1 MLPPR
6 DLSVLL
12 FQMIETGDGAAAYY
26 GDVMQAAVSLALAA
40 PCGPPSNATDFLE
53 RFCGN
58 VATNPLGGARYAA
71 WVGRGDVGQL
81 RMLHWNI
88 HSWRD
93 ASGAP
98 NRAAVA
104 AVIRRTAPDVV
115 SLVEVQESWGI
126 PGRLAGLSVARL
138 SMGVR
143 TGAGVQRGAS
153 DRGLRQRPAD
163 DAADH
168 RRPAVGD
175 SLAGPVRRHRT
186 VRAADGGL
194 RRVRVGGAL
203 VWVISTHL
211 PASNE
216 DDRQRALSRFAS
228 LLQKLDG
235 PWLACG
241 DFNTAASTWAGEVP
255 DATFCP
261 DPHRPTFPARWPR
274 RPIDYCLASAGVEA
288 KAAAAGLR
296 VGSPG
301 GPGHRPYPAPGR

>member
-1 MLPPR
+1 MGDRAELTPKPLARTVAIMRGLLARTSDYGPGPRTAARPVMARSSTWPPRRLPGGVWPDEARLSLWVLPPR

-58 VATNPLGGARYAA
+58 VATGPLGGARYAA

-98 NRAAVA
+98 NHAAVA

-126 PGRLAGLSVARL
+126 PSAAGLSVRSAINGC
-138 SMGVR
+138 SY
-143 TGAGVQRGAS
+143 
-153 DRGLRQRPAD
+153 
-163 DAADH
+163 
-168 RRPAVGD
+168 RRWT
-175 SLAGPVRRHRT
+175 LAGR
-186 VRAADGGL
+186 L
-194 RRVRVGGAL
+194 RPRV
-203 VWVISTHL
+203 
-211 PASNE
+211 
-216 DDRQRALSRFAS
+216 
-228 LLQKLDG
+228 
-235 PWLACG
+235 
-241 DFNTAASTWAGEVP
+241 TATP
-255 DATFCP
+255 C
-261 DPHRPTFPARWPR
+261 
-274 RPIDYCLASAGVEA
+274 
-288 KAAAAGLR
+288 
-296 VGSPG
+296 
-301 GPGHRPYPAPGR
+301 